1 MDSAAGTAATATTVV
16 IFISMVNATD
26 VFAAM
31 FALDHYEQTVVVG
44 GVWWLDFNPFGL
56 QEA

>member
-1 MDSAAGTAATATTVV
+1 MALVTVI

-26 VFAAM
+26 IFATM
-31 FALDHYEQTVVVG
+31 FALDNYEQTVVMG

-56 QEA
+56 QEV